1 MCVEYELCKTQYLSG
16 SSLADSECM
25 SICDVM
31 IGFDSDGDI
40 LGNFDAFLKLF
51 DTETG

>member
-1 MCVEYELCKTQYLSG
+1 MCVEYELRKTQYLSG

-25 SICDVM
+25 STCDVM
-31 IGFDSDGDI
+31 IGFDSDGV
-40 LGNFDAFLKLF
+40 GNFDAFLKLF